1 MLIQNIMM
9 FSLNLKKKQI
19 FDLEIKICNSLD
31 MKDIYHFM
39 ISSIKNWFFGFFN
52 KNISIFWKMKKGI
65 NKINLINIK
74 LINKKKIKYIRIGK

>member
-39 ISSIKNWFFGFFN
+39 ISSIKN
-52 KNISIFWKMKKGI
+52 
-65 NKINLINIK
+65 
-74 LINKKKIKYIRIGK
+74 